1 MSTVKL
7 REGTLTALVT
17 THPAVGCVD
26 TNKCVQELASC
37 DIMNQINFRLNGNFE
52 VSPGQRQAAAAA
64 LLHVATRN
72 KATAAL
78 QHNLFNL
85 NF

>member
-7 REGTLTALVT
+7 REGTLIALVA
-17 THPAVGCVD
+17 THPAVD

-52 VSPGQRQAAAAA
+52 VSPGQSQA
-64 LLHVATRN
+64 
-72 KATAAL
+72 ATAAACRNEE
-78 QHNLFNL
+78 QSNGSTATQSI
-85 NF
+85 

>member
-7 REGTLTALVT
+7 REGTLTALVAT
-17 THPAVGCVD
+17 RPAVD

-52 VSPGQRQAAAAA
+52 VSPGQRQAAA
-64 LLHVATRN
+64 
-72 KATAAL
+72 TAACRNEE
-78 QHNLFNL
+78 QSNGSTATQSI
-85 NF
+85 

>member
-1 MSTVKL
+1 MKGSLIAVV
-7 REGTLTALVT
+7 A
-17 THPAVGCVD
+17 THSAVD
-26 TNKCVQELASC
+26 TNKCVQELVSC

-52 VSPGQRQAAAAA
+52 VSPGQRQAE
-64 LLHVATRN
+64 LLHVATQQN

>member
-7 REGTLTALVT
+7 REGTLTALVAT
-17 THPAVGCVD
+17 RPAVD

-52 VSPGQRQAAAAA
+52 VSPGQSQAAAAA
-64 LLHVATRN
+64 CRNEEQSNGSTAT
-72 KATAAL
+72 
-78 QHNLFNL
+78 QSI
-85 NF
+85 

>member
-52 VSPGQRQAAAAA
+52 VSPGQSQAANAAA
-64 LLHVATRN
+64 CRNEEQSNGSTAT
-72 KATAAL
+72 
-78 QHNLFNL
+78 QSI
-85 NF
+85 

>member
-7 REGTLTALVT
+7 REEGTLTALVA

-52 VSPGQRQAAAAA
+52 VSPGQSQAAAAA
-64 LLHVATRN
+64 CRNEEQSNGSTAT
-72 KATAAL
+72 
-78 QHNLFNL
+78 QSI
-85 NF
+85 